1 MTARR
6 TVEPEELYEI
16 YSRLRDLNYK
26 VKDQEEEIKKL
37 NETVSELS
45 ILLLQTVKR
54 LKALELS
61 TALF

>member
-1 MTARR
+1 MGVDSPDEYIYDELRR
-6 TVEPEELYEI
+6 LGF
-16 YSRLRDLNYK
+16 K
-26 VKDQEEEIKKL
+26 VDEQDEEIKKL